1 MKTLEESQINIVEAI
16 TQTIN
21 NLFSNLF
28 SSIDNS
34 LYSVLDDLLFVNSD
48 IFNNSYLEKILGS
61 FNSSGII
68 LICNSLLI
76 GFSIYYAFYLALSYF
91 TFTQVQRPSQFV
103 FKLFF
108 CALSINFS
116 LFLVEQF
123 VTIFSNISL
132 AIREVGEIALGENIC
147 LSSFIEKFNSTIYF
161 ENSELN
167 IFSLDG
173 LIKSFISVGFLN
185 LALSY
190 GIRYVLIQV
199 FIIFSPFA
207 FISLINSSASWIF
220 KNWLK
225 LFFSLFAL
233 QLLVSLIL
241 LISFSLE
248 SNTSDAFSKIISVG
262 SIYALIRAN
271 TFIKEF
277 MGGLSTDISV
287 GVSNFKSFLSK

>member
-1 MKTLEESQINIVEAI
+1 MENSQINIVETI

-48 IFNNSYLEKILGS
+48 ILENSYLEKILGG
-61 FNSSGII
+61 FNSGGII
-68 LICNSLLI
+68 LICNSLLL
-76 GFSIYYAFYLALSYF
+76 GFCLYYATYLALSYF
-91 TFTQVQRPSQFV
+91 TLSQVQRPSQFI

-108 CALSINFS
+108 YTIAINFS
-116 LFLVEQF
+116 LFFVEQF
-123 VTIFSNISL
+123 ITIFSNISL
-132 AIREVGEIALGENIC
+132 AIREVGENVFSETVC
-147 LSSFIEKFNSTIYF
+147 LSTFIKKFNSVIYL
-161 ENSELN
+161 ENSSLN

-190 GIRYVLIQV
+190 GIRYVLIEV

-207 FISLINSSASWIF
+207 FISLINTNTSWIF
-220 KNWLK
+220 KTWLK
-225 LFFSLFAL
+225 LFLSLLAL
-233 QLLVSLIL
+233 QLLVALIL
-241 LISFSLE
+241 LIAFSLE
-248 SNTSDAFSKIISVG
+248 FNSSDTFSKIISVG

-287 GVSNFKSFLSK
+287 GISSMQSFLSK